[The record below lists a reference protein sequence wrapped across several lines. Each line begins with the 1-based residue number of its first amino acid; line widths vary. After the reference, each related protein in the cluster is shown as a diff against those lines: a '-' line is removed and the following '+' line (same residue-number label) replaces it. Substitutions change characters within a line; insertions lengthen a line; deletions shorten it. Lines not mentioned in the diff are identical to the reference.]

1 MGNFTLDR
9 EISFIKQIPV
19 VGNFVGNG
27 LQRIQDAINQLGTN
41 LGAPAYGKMEAPPP
55 INGVQVKAQDG
66 SVHVTIDDQNAIQ
79 KGINYFVEHST
90 REDFVGAHPVHLN
103 ASRGAILTLPGMT
116 DNGSDQPHFIRAYSQ
131 YRGSDP
137 SPHVNFGGTKP
148 TPVLPGGNV
157 MMTLLPSTG
166 SGTAAANGQQQGSG
180 LGRVL
185 FRPAIGPKRN
195 SAL

>member
-9 EISFIKQIPV
+9 EITRTKQIPV
-19 VGNFVGNG
+19 VGQFVANG

-41 LGAPAYGKMEAPPP
+41 LGAPAYGKMENPPP
-55 INGVQVKAQDG
+55 INGVKVKAQDG

-79 KGINYFVEHST
+79 RGINYFVEHST
-90 REDFVGAHPVHLN
+90 RPDFVGAHVEHLN
-103 ASRGAILTLPGMT
+103 AARGTILTLPGMT
-116 DNGSDQPHFIRAYSQ
+116 DNGDDQPHYIRAYSQ
-131 YRGSDP
+131 YRASEPGEK
-137 SPHVNFGGTKP
+137 VNFGGTVP

-180 LGRVL
+180 LGKVL
-185 FRPAIGPKRN
+185 FRPAPAPKR
-195 SAL
+195 SSG